1 MKKITALLLALMMLA
16 LASLPAA
23 ESRRIP
29 EKPAN

>member
-16 LASLPAA
+16 GILAGCGK
-23 ESRRIP
+23 P